1 MFIRQLN
8 YLVTLAKEQHFARAA
23 ELCNVTQPALS
34 SAIRSLENE
43 LGLVIVR
50 RGRRFLGLTEEGER
64 VLGWARQ
71 TIAAL
76 DHMRQDVSV
85 SNLLTGTVRI
95 GVIPTTMPVVS
106 LLVATCREAH
116 PRLSFAVRSLSSE
129 AILRQLDEY
138 ELDIGF
144 TYLDDH
150 TQAGFEVLPLYRERY
165 VLVSPPESGES
176 TRAGAGRWD
185 ALGALQFSLL
195 DSSMQNRQVINAA
208 FRRAGVQPKVVLEA
222 DSLLT
227 LMSNVR
233 HAELHTVLP
242 HSVLSVMDS
251 TRRDAVTPLEP
262 ELTREIGLIARDL
275 PSRPPLVAALWK
287 AAKHL
292 DLQRRFDAFLD
303 CPRASAEASNAVS

>member
-50 RGRRFLGLTEEGER
+50 RGRRFLGFTEEGER

-106 LLVATCREAH
+106 LLIATCREAH
-116 PRLSFAVRSLSSE
+116 PMLRYAVRSLSSD

-165 VLVSPPESGES
+165 VLVSPSGTHTDEK
-176 TRAGAGRWD
+176 AGEGRWD
-185 ALGALQFSLL
+185 ALGDLQFGLL

-227 LMSNVR
+227 LMSNVQ
-233 HAELHTVLP
+233 HGELHTVLP

-251 TRRDAVTPLEP
+251 TRRAAVTPLEP

-275 PSRPPLVAALWK
+275 PSRPPLVAALWR

-292 DLQRRFDAFLD
+292 DLQARFDAFLEHPLAD
-303 CPRASAEASNAVS
+303 VEAQTAL